1 MTESI
6 NPAGAQCRRRCGGTR
21 SLASK
26 LPGTHTSGLRIFT
39 TAEPDNSEN
48 AVMHRRIA
56 EGAIVTRLH
65 EFSRPQLVCRVE
77 TRGREKI
84 LSYRN

>member
-1 MTESI
+1 M
-6 NPAGAQCRRRCGGTR
+6 
-21 SLASK
+21 ASK